1 MFIDDNLQAE
11 LCQSDNLYEFA
22 YFPNFIKFYHISRQE
37 TGYRTGYRLYL
48 SESNME
54 GIRGCHR
61 KPDWLLIWKQDQD
74 NLYLVRT
81 GTHSDFILIFIIR
94 RLPGDCPG
102 FFVYACVNY
111 DDY

>member
-61 KPDWLLIWKQDQD
+61 KPDWLLIWKQNQD
-74 NLYLVRT
+74 NLYL
-81 GTHSDFILIFIIR
+81 SEPELIRIYIDVLFDKISRIGSQ
-94 RLPGDCPG
+94 PKSK
-102 FFVYACVNY
+102 
-111 DDY
+111 